1 MRRAIRWTLIVGLLG
16 TVLTAALVV
25 GLHEPPPAVAVNE
38 PASPVGLP
46 NLNDGGA
53 PVDLASFR
61 GRGVLV
67 AFWATWCEPCIA
79 EMPLLVELHRRYAGR
94 HFALVSVTDDD
105 ADKVRTFLTKSPLPF
120 PVLHDRDGAVRER
133 YGADALP
140 YAVFIGPDGV
150 VRGKRIG
157 RLRETQALEAIERLI
172 IDARAEERRA
182 AGGDQS
188 SPHVKE

>member
-1 MRRAIRWTLIVGLLG
+1 MRRAIRWTLIVGLTG
-16 TVLTAALVV
+16 TVITATLVV
-25 GLHEPPPAVAVNE
+25 GLHEAPPSVAVNE

-46 NLNDGGA
+46 DLNSGGSL
-53 PVDLASFR
+53 VDLASLR

-67 AFWATWCEPCIA
+67 AFWATWCDPCLA
-79 EMPLLVELHRRYAGR
+79 EMPLLVELHRRYGGR
-94 HFALVSVTDDD
+94 HFALVSVTDDG
-105 ADKVRTFLTKSPLPF
+105 ADKVRAYLAKSPLPF
-120 PVLHDRDGAVRER
+120 PVLHDQDGAVRER

-172 IDARAEERRA
+172 IDARADERRA
-182 AGGDQS
+182 AGGGQS
-188 SPHVKE
+188 SPQVNE

>member
-16 TVLTAALVV
+16 TVITAALVV
-25 GLHEPPPAVAVNE
+25 GLYAPPPSVAVNE

-46 NLNDGGA
+46 DLNGGDA
-53 PVDLASFR
+53 HLDLTSLR

-67 AFWATWCEPCIA
+67 AFWATWCEPCLA
-79 EMPLLVELHRRYAGR
+79 EMPLLVELHRRYGGK

-105 ADKVRTFLTKSPLPF
+105 ADKVRTFLEKNPLPF
-120 PVLHDRDGAVRER
+120 PVLHDQDGAVRER

-157 RLRETQALEAIERLI
+157 RLRETQAFEAIERLI
-172 IDARAEERRA
+172 IDARAEKRGA
-182 AGGDQS
+182 AGAGQS
-188 SPHVKE
+188 SPQVKE

>member
-1 MRRAIRWTLIVGLLG
+1 MRRAIRWTLMVGLMG
-16 TVLTAALVV
+16 TVITAALVV
-25 GLHEPPPAVAVNE
+25 ELHDAPPSVAVNE

-46 NLNDGGA
+46 DLSRGGSL
-53 PVDLASFR
+53 VDLGSLR

-67 AFWATWCEPCIA
+67 AFWATWCEPCLA
-79 EMPLLVELHRRYAGR
+79 EMPLLVELHRRYGGR

-105 ADKVRTFLTKSPLPF
+105 ADKVRTYLEKSPLPF
-120 PVLHDRDGAVRER
+120 PVLHDSDGTVRER
-133 YGADALP
+133 YGADVLP

-182 AGGDQS
+182 PGGDQS
-188 SPHVKE
+188 SPQVKE